1 MTTNKIEYNSAQGCS
16 EAIDNNTGNP
26 GIVRNFI
33 EPMLKD
39 IASSY
44 CSESSQIDG
53 KWFN

>member
-1 MTTNKIEYNSAQGCS
+1 MTKNKIEYNSVQGCS
-16 EAIDNNTGNP
+16 EAIETNTGNP

-39 IASSY
+39 IASSH

-53 KWFN
+53 K